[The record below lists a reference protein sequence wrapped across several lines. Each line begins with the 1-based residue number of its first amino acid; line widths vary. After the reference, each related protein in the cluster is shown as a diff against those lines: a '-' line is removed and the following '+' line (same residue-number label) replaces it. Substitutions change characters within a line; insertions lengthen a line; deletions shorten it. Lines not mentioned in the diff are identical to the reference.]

1 MMHRNA
7 ISRLSFSSIVLLLA
21 LALVLGGTQAFA
33 QQTTSIARETVNT
46 TALDRYVAKPDPTYT
61 YKLVNTFPGE
71 TSTGYVID
79 LTSQTWRSPQE
90 VDRPIW
96 KHWLTIAVPKN
107 VTAKTALMIIGGGR
121 NKPEAPK
128 GGDGR
133 VHQLAAATSAIVA
146 EISTIPN
153 EPLTFSDDKQV
164 RSEDGIIAYTWDK
177 YLRTGDEEWPLRLP
191 MTKAVVRAMDTVQ
204 AFCATP
210 EAGANQVDSFVV
222 CGASKRGWTTWTT
235 AVVDKRVIGIAPM
248 VIDLL
253 NIIPSFRHHWAV
265 YGFWAP
271 AIDDYEKMGIME
283 RMETP
288 EYAAL
293 MKIVEPYSYIDRLTM
308 PKLVVTSC
316 GDQFFLPD
324 SWRFYFD
331 DLKGP
336 KYLRSIPNTD
346 HGLNLGAVESIMS
359 FFMAV
364 AHNTPIP
371 QYKWSF
377 PDEATT
383 RVETPSKPSAVKLW
397 QATNPDAR
405 DFRLE
410 KIGEAYKAADLTDQ
424 GGGVYV
430 GHVDKPEKG
439 WTAFLV
445 ELTFDNP
452 GGAPFTFTSPVRVV
466 PDTTPFTYEPAKNPP
481 KGFLSK

>member
-1 MMHRNA
+1 MIRRKS
-7 ISRLSFSSIVLLLA
+7 ILRLSISSIVLLLCLA
-21 LALVLGGTQAFA
+21 LAASFA
-33 QQTTSIARETVNT
+33 HAAAQSASSTARETVNI
-46 TALDRYVAKPDPTYT
+46 TALDRYVAKPDPTYA
-61 YKLVNTFPGE
+61 YKLANTFQGDA
-71 TSTGYVID
+71 TTGYVID
-79 LTSQTWRSPQE
+79 LTSQTWRSPKE
-90 VDRPIW
+90 VDRPVW
-96 KHWLTIAVPKN
+96 KHWLTIAVPKK
-107 VTAKTALMIIGGGR
+107 VTTKTALMIIGGGR
-121 NKPEAPK
+121 NRDEVPK
-128 GGDGR
+128 GGDPLT
-133 VHQLAAATSAIVA
+133 HQLATALNAIVA
-146 EISTIPN
+146 DISNIPN
-153 EPLTFSDDKQV
+153 EPLTFSDDQQR

-177 YLRTGDEEWPLRLP
+177 YLRTGGEEWPLRLP
-191 MTKAVVRAMDTVQ
+191 MTKAVVRAMDTLQ

-210 EAGANQVDSFVV
+210 EGGANQVESFVV

-253 NIIPSFRHHWAV
+253 NIIPSFRHHKAV

-271 AIDDYEKMGIME
+271 AIDDYVNMGIMD

-308 PKLVVTSC
+308 PKLVMTSC

-336 KYLRSIPNTD
+336 KYLRSVPNTD
-346 HGLNLGAVESIMS
+346 HGLNLSVVESIMS

-371 QYKWSF
+371 EYKWSF

-397 QATNPDAR
+397 QATNPDVR

-410 KIGEAYKAADLTDQ
+410 KIGPAYKATELTDQ
-424 GGGVYV
+424 GGGIYV

-445 ELTFDNP
+445 ELTFNNP
-452 GGAPFTFTSPVRVV
+452 GGAPFTFTSPVRIL